1 MVEEWYVFMNDS
13 LVKYR
18 DLMSFIKKFDYYD
31 ANHRMVCLSKE
42 EISEALNTLA
52 IQEI

>member
-1 MVEEWYVFMNDS
+1 MNDS

-18 DLMSFIKKFDYYD
+18 DLMSFIKRFDYYD

-42 EISEALNTLA
+42 DISEALNTLA
-52 IQEI
+52 IQKI